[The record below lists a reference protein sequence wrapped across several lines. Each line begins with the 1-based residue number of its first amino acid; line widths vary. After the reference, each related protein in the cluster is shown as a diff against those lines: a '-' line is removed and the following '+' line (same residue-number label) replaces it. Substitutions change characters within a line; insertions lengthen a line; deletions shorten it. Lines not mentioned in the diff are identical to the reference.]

1 MNKWFRSYKPV
12 LLAVMMVVLAGCTST
27 NLAERDILDRIEESP
42 SQKIVWGVKA
52 DTNLF
57 GLYNIAESEIQGFD
71 IDIAKAITDVITG
84 DEANAEFIEV
94 TSKTRIP
101 LIKNGNIDAIIAT
114 MTISEERLKQVNFS
128 EVYFAAGQSLLV
140 PENSEINSV
149 TDLTADHTV
158 IAVKGSTSAINIRE
172 YSPNA
177 NIIELENYS
186 EAFTALQSGQGDAVT
201 TDNAILLGMMADSP
215 GYRLAGEPFTNE
227 PYGIAINHGQEDFL
241 DAVNDAL
248 LTLIENGRYA
258 EIFHHWFPSEEL
270 PDLGW
275 AVTVQ
280 KD

>member
-12 LLAVMMVVLAGCTST
+12 LLAVMMVVLAGCRST

-140 PENSEINSV
+140 PEDSEINSV

-275 AVTVQ
+275 AVPVQ

>member
-12 LLAVMMVVLAGCTST
+12 LLAVMVVVLAGCTST
-27 NLAERDILDRIEESP
+27 NLAERDILERIEESP

-275 AVTVQ
+275 AVPVQ

>member
-12 LLAVMMVVLAGCTST
+12 LLAVMMVVLAGCRST

-275 AVTVQ
+275 AVPVQ

>member
-140 PENSEINSV
+140 PEDSEINSV

-275 AVTVQ
+275 AVPVQ

>member
-42 SQKIVWGVKA
+42 SQKVVWGVKA

-275 AVTVQ
+275 AVPVQ

>member
-1 MNKWFRSYKPV
+1 MKKWFRSYKPV
-12 LLAVMMVVLAGCTST
+12 LLAVMMVVLAGCRST

-149 TDLTADHTV
+149 TDLTADHAV

-275 AVTVQ
+275 AVPVQ

>member
-12 LLAVMMVVLAGCTST
+12 PLAVMMVVLAGCTST
-27 NLAERDILDRIEESP
+27 NLAERDILERIEESP

-140 PENSEINSV
+140 PENSEIDSV

-275 AVTVQ
+275 AVPVQ

>member
-12 LLAVMMVVLAGCTST
+12 LLAVMVVVLAGCTST

-275 AVTVQ
+275 AVPVQ

>member
-52 DTNLF
+52 DTNFF

-275 AVTVQ
+275 AVPVQ

>member
-275 AVTVQ
+275 AVPVQ